1 MKTRSIGDGAVRS
14 ATGRGWKE
22 WFARLDKA
30 GAAERSHGEIV
41 ALVRKIGGAGP
52 WWRQMV
58 TVEYERARGL
68 RKVHETSA
76 GFVANASRTLKAPLA
91 DLWRAWATPAGR
103 RRWLPD
109 PSFLVRK
116 ATVLKSMRIT
126 WVDGETNVEVL
137 FTEKG
142 PEKSQVAVQHSRLKK
157 ASDVARSKR
166 YWRMALDDLQKALE
180 S

>member
-1 MKTRSIGDGAVRS
+1 MKTRSIGR
-14 ATGRGWKE
+14 GR
-22 WFARLDKA
+22 
-30 GAAERSHGEIV
+30 
-41 ALVRKIGGAGP
+41 
-52 WWRQMV
+52 
-58 TVEYERARGL
+58 
-68 RKVHETSA
+68 ETSA
-76 GFVANASRTLKAPLA
+76 GFVANVSRTLKAPLG
-91 DLWRAWATPAGR
+91 DLWKAWATPAGR

-109 PSFLVRK
+109 SSFLVRK

-157 ASDVARSKR
+157 ASDVVRSKR
-166 YWRMALDDLQKALE
+166 YWRTALDDLQKALE

>member
-1 MKTRSIGDGAVRS
+1 MTTRSIGDDAVRS

-22 WFARLDKA
+22 WFALLDAA
-30 GAAERSHGEIV
+30 GMAKEPHRAIV
-41 ALVRKIGGAGP
+41 AVARKAGAGP
-52 WWRQMV
+52 WWQQMV

-76 GFVANASRTLKAPLA
+76 GFVANASRTVKVPLA
-91 DLWRAWATPAGR
+91 DLWKAWATPAAR

-116 ATVLKSMRIT
+116 ATTQKTMRIT
-126 WVDGETNVEVL
+126 WVDGATNVEVQFL
-137 FTEKG
+137 EKG
-142 PEKSQVAVQHSRLKK
+142 TGKSLVAVQHSRLGK
-157 ASDVARSKR
+157 ARDVARMKG
-166 YWRMALDDLQKALE
+166 YWKEALDALQEALE